1 MGLRDETRSITSNKT
16 RTSLVVLCYPIGAGY
31 FMGVTMTEQEVKDL
45 IASVLRAIIS
55 NALANGNNEIDV
67 TDLERALEDL

>member
-1 MGLRDETRSITSNKT
+1 
-16 RTSLVVLCYPIGAGY
+16 
-31 FMGVTMTEQEVKDL
+31 MGVTMTEQEVKDL